1 MAIFHHIEP
10 PNITTWDLIEG
21 TKMFI
26 HYGQMFA
33 TIQTCVHDEVIATIY
48 ILVMGPSTSGGWNLA

>member
-10 PNITTWDLIEG
+10 PNITTLKLIEG

-33 TIQTCVHDEVIATIY
+33 T
-48 ILVMGPSTSGGWNLA
+48 